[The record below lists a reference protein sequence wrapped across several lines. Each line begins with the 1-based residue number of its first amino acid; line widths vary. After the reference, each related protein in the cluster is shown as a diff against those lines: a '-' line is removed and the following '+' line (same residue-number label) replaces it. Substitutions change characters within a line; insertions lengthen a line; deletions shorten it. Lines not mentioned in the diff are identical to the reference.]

1 MQVKCIW
8 KTVYICTNSPTESP
22 FLEHHTLV
30 FHAIA
35 GHEPSSVSWSSDP
48 YLVFAAKFTR
58 KTLKLLVP
66 LRGEQYLTSPKEYW
80 PYQLTITFFEKPGV
94 LDVLNCT
101 IHSKEIMRKDNEMS
115 NRNKDRQFF
124 GKVLAKVAT
133 SHLKEV
139 CGGMGDRDCSRQ
151 GKE

>member
-1 MQVKCIW
+1 MYEKLFT
-8 KTVYICTNSPTESP
+8 TVPTLSPMESP

-35 GHEPSSVSWSSDP
+35 GHEPFSISWSSDP
-48 YLVFAAKFTR
+48 YLIFAAKFAR

-66 LRGEQYLTSPKEYW
+66 LRGEKYLTSPKEYW
-80 PYQLTITFFEKPGV
+80 PYHLTITFFEKPGV
-94 LDVLNCT
+94 LDILNCT
-101 IHSKEIMRKDNEMS
+101 VHSKEIIRKDNEMN
-115 NRNKDRQFF
+115 NRNKDRQLF
-124 GKVLAKVAT
+124 GKMLAKEAM